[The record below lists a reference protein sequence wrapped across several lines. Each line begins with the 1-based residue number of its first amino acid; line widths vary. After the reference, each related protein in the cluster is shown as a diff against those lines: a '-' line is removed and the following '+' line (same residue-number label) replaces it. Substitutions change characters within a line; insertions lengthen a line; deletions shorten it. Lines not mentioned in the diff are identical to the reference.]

1 MSSDAMTQAGPSTP
15 DTGAAEQSLPT
26 AIRISNLGKRYPIF
40 SRPQDRLKQMLV
52 RGRKRYYKE
61 YKALSDISLDIKQGE
76 SVGIIGRNGC
86 GKSTL
91 LQIIAGTLQ
100 PSDGSVDVNGR
111 ISALLELG
119 TGFNHDFTGREN
131 VYLNGAI
138 LGFSKEEM
146 DELFDRIV
154 EFADIGRYLDQ
165 PVKTYSTGMVV
176 RLAFA
181 VSINVDPDILIVD
194 EALAVGDESFQRKCL
209 ARIDRL
215 RERGTTILFV
225 SHSARQ
231 ILQICDRAVLL
242 DKGETLLIGDPK
254 KVVSAYHKLLYSPKE
269 AAQAFRENLL
279 EQGEAALIEKTE
291 SEKQS
296 EGADEE
302 IDRSVESYDPGMKP
316 ESTLVYESLGAELQ
330 NVRLTTLEGKPVN
343 ILQHGKRYAIQY
355 ETYFSKP
362 AMVVNFGTALKTLDG
377 INVGGASTRRA
388 NRPMDF
394 VNAGETV
401 TSRHEFTCYLLE
413 GTYFVNAGVSAIVD
427 GEQIFLH
434 RIADALMFTVLP
446 ELDLVANGIVN
457 FAFESDCKLKRPD
470 QLENADASEA

>member
-1 MSSDAMTQAGPSTP
+1 MSFDPAVQPDQAQP
-15 DTGAAEQSLPT
+15 
-26 AIRISNLGKRYPIF
+26 AIRIEDLGKRYPIF

-61 YKALSDISLDIKQGE
+61 YKALDKISLEVRRGE

-100 PSDGSVDVNGR
+100 PSDGQVEVNGR
-111 ISALLELG
+111 VSALLELG

-138 LGFSKEEM
+138 LGFSKDEM
-146 DELFDRIV
+146 DALFDDITT
-154 EFADIGRYLDQ
+154 FADIGRYLDQ

-181 VSINVDPDILIVD
+181 VSINVDPDILIID

-215 RERGTTILFV
+215 REKGTTILFV

-242 DKGETLLIGDPK
+242 DQGESLLIGEPK
-254 KVVSAYHKLLYSPKE
+254 QVVAAYHKLLYSPKE
-269 AAQAFRENLL
+269 ASDSFRQALKSI
-279 EQGEAALIEKTE
+279 GAAALADP
-291 SEKQS
+291 SETS
-296 EGADEE
+296 ETADAQLGE
-302 IDRSVESYDPGMKP
+302 IDRSIETYDPALKP
-316 ESTLVYESLGAELQ
+316 ESTLVYESLGAEIQ
-330 NVRLTTLEGKPVN
+330 NVRLTTLQGKPVN
-343 ILQHGKRYAIQY
+343 VLQHGKRYAVQY

-388 NRPMDF
+388 NRPIDF
-394 VNAGETV
+394 INAGETA
-401 TSRHEFTCYLLE
+401 TARHEFTCYLLE

-427 GEQIFLH
+427 GDLVFLH

-457 FAFESDCKLKRPD
+457 FAFESVCGIKGPAQIETTDRV
-470 QLENADASEA
+470 NS